1 MVAATPVRTT
11 ATAQAMLG
19 WRVVATSSIDA
30 VPMAVPSWAAVLS
43 TPAAVP
49 LIALGTVVPKSVAEK
64 PTRCRSRGR
73 RPGCGAHDDRVR
85 QPTRRPGDS
94 PTDTMEPADEG
105 SAGER

>member
-49 LIALGTVVPKSVAEK
+49 LIALGTVVPKSVAETD
-64 PTRCRSRGR
+64 PMPIPRPQTRLRRPRRSRAAADQEAR
-73 RPGCGAHDDRVR
+73 RL
-85 QPTRRPGDS
+85 TN
-94 PTDTMEPADEG
+94 
-105 SAGER
+105 